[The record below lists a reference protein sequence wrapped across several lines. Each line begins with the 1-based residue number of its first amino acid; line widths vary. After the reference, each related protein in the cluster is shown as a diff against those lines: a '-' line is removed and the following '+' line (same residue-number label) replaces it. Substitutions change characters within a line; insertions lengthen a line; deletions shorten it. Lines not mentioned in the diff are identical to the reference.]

1 MPISFD
7 VQAIAGTQHFDQI
20 ISFHSTAK
28 SDIFYQESLVPFF
41 LMLMRNSTAHPSQN
55 RLTLFTPESQFALFN
70 FDAVHG
76 RGRNSQHQHNCF
88 EFTVVLEG
96 GMYQLVEGKR
106 YYYPAGS
113 CCLMNRNTLHTE
125 ELSSDF
131 CCAFVSVTTEFVQQF
146 LGDGRPMLFPEDSAM
161 QRNMI
166 FQFFNENQAE
176 TAADSKDFLDFVP
189 KIDHEEQVRVVHQ
202 IFEDLLQT
210 LIDPQAG
217 ATFRVCELFSR
228 FIAILCNTQYYHS
241 LHVTVQASMESLL
254 FSRID
259 HILCQ
264 RHGRVT
270 HAELSAILN
279 YNGSY
284 LGRIV
289 KKYTG
294 KSLFDYS
301 MTFTMAYAAEQ
312 LAQSKKSAAQIASE
326 LHFSNRSHFYQIFRR
341 YYGMTPK
348 AYRCM
353 YGCGKQDRP

>member
-1 MPISFD
+1 
-7 VQAIAGTQHFDQI
+7 
-20 ISFHSTAK
+20 
-28 SDIFYQESLVPFF
+28 
-41 LMLMRNSTAHPSQN
+41 
-55 RLTLFTPESQFALFN
+55 
-70 FDAVHG
+70 
-76 RGRNSQHQHNCF
+76 
-88 EFTVVLEG
+88 
-96 GMYQLVEGKR
+96 
-106 YYYPAGS
+106 
-113 CCLMNRNTLHTE
+113 
-125 ELSSDF
+125 
-131 CCAFVSVTTEFVQQF
+131 
-146 LGDGRPMLFPEDSAM
+146 
-161 QRNMI
+161 
-166 FQFFNENQAE
+166 
-176 TAADSKDFLDFVP
+176 
-189 KIDHEEQVRVVHQ
+189 
-202 IFEDLLQT
+202 
-210 LIDPQAG
+210 
-217 ATFRVCELFSR
+217 
-228 FIAILCNTQYYHS
+228 
-241 LHVTVQASMESLL
+241 MESLL